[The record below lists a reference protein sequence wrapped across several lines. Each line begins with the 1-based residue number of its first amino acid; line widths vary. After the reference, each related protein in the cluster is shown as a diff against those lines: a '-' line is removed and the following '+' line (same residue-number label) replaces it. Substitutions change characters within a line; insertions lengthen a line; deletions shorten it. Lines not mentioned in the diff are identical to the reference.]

1 MHAFAIPPV
10 LHSAQLWSSPPS
22 IPHSL
27 RCNVC
32 INPPASTFVMK
43 LAIFYGNSDN
53 SGNSN
58 QKWAQNASFS
68 LRVDIFRFELKSNLR
83 PKPPHI
89 PHSRQNSIL
98 PCFINLPYF
107 FIFSQ
112 KRKALSNRDRVHLVR
127 SGCGFVEPPTHTGL
141 LNSDLVPHLLHD
153 REQNSKT
160 AFRK

>member
-1 MHAFAIPPV
+1 MPV

-43 LAIFYGNSDN
+43 LAIFYGNC
-53 SGNSN
+53 GNSN
-58 QKWAQNASFS
+58 QKCAHRTSFM
-68 LRVDIFRFELKSNLR
+68 VDIFRFELQSNLR

-107 FIFSQ
+107 FHFQSNQDVCMIDKSCIPVYIF
-112 KRKALSNRDRVHLVR
+112 KTYVINY
-127 SGCGFVEPPTHTGL
+127 
-141 LNSDLVPHLLHD
+141 LHSLAT
-153 REQNSKT
+153 QNSFVILT
-160 AFRK
+160 DRN